1 MRVRGGLVGCAS
13 KMMSQAHTLW
23 HDVETTRPVAEYQF
37 QNDLPVSECQLQNLT
52 FQSQNTSF
60 RTPVS
65 ESYCFRTPVSE
76 SYSFRTPVSEPV
88 SESGSN
94 HSARQGQHLC
104 ACMKKFRQPV
114 GTLISPYCMFSNAN
128 LVGRMPCTFPKRPL
142 FVIMESQ
149 PGSLQQKTITLFT
162 IIVVLHPFLSK
173 RLKRAQ
179 THPPKYIQI
188 LYAHSTCRSC

>member
-1 MRVRGGLVGCAS
+1 MGCAS

-65 ESYCFRTPVSE
+65 ESYSFRTPVSE

-104 ACMKKFRQPV
+104 ACMKKFPA
-114 GTLISPYCMFSNAN
+114 T
-128 LVGRMPCTFPKRPL
+128 GRDPH
-142 FVIMESQ
+142 
-149 PGSLQQKTITLFT
+149 FT
-162 IIVVLHPFLSK
+162 ILHVFQCKSCGTYALHLSQTAFVCHHGKSTGQFAAENYNTVYNHSCFAPFSEQTFEACTNTS
-173 RLKRAQ
+173 AQ
-179 THPPKYIQI
+179 VYTDIICAQYMP
-188 LYAHSTCRSC
+188 LLLAL